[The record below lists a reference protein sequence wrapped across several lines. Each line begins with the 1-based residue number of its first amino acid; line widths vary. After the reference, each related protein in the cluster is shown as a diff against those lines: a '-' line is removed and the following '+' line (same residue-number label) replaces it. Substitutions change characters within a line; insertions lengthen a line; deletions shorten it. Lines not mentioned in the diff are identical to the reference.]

1 MSRYNFKF
9 GDNWISELGVIS
21 TETPPIEIA
30 ERDCSM
36 VDIPGRDGS
45 DYIDNGRYLNVEFTR
60 EVSLIGRK
68 NFPVEEK
75 AARFVNSFAYLHGY
89 HTFEDTD
96 HNDMYTEA
104 VLMNL
109 AEVNRDMRTLNTAKL
124 KFSRKPY
131 WYLKS
136 GQEMVSYT
144 REEGYAGVSLFN
156 PFGASALPYF
166 KFKLLTTGAMSGTIA
181 VQVTT
186 TLDGVRITKDF
197 SYTFNW
203 GEKYCYFVI
212 DVENRRITVENNQ
225 GRVLKYVDG
234 EVPCELGPTKS
245 IIKLTS
251 SNPVE
256 TMSIAPRWRCL

>member
-36 VDIPGRDGS
+36 IDIPGKDGS

-60 EVSLIGRK
+60 EVSLVGRK
-68 NFPVEEK
+68 NFPVDEK
-75 AARFVNSFAYLHGY
+75 TARFINSFAYLHGY
-89 HTFEDTD
+89 QTFEDTD

-136 GQEMVSYT
+136 GNNAISYT
-144 REEGYAGVSLFN
+144 REEGFSGIELYN
-156 PFGASALPYF
+156 PFGATALPYI
-166 KFKLLTTGAMSGTIA
+166 KFKLLTTGTMSGTITL
-181 VQVTT
+181 QITSTIDGIRTT
-186 TLDGVRITKDF
+186 EDF
-197 SYTFNW
+197 TYNFNW
-203 GEKYCYFVI
+203 GEKYCYLVI
-212 DVENRRITVENNQ
+212 DIENRRVAVENNQ
-225 GRVLKYVDG
+225 GRVLKYIEG
-234 EVPCELGPTKS
+234 EIPRGLGPTKS

-256 TMSIAPRWRCL
+256 TMYITPKWRCL